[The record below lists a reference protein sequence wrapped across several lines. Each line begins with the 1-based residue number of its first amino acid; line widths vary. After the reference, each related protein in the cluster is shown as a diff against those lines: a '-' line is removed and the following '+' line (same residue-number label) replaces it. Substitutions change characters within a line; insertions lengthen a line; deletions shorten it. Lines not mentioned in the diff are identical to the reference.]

1 MLTLAQWQKMFTEAD
16 RELVNQS
23 KYFCELDSK
32 IGDGDHGV
40 TIARMAEAMQ
50 AYIKDHQPQD
60 VKSFLDDLGMIC
72 MNSNGGS
79 AGPLWGTILC
89 GLAGGAPE
97 GKTEIDGPEL
107 KAMFKQ
113 CASDFKDISKAKV
126 GDKTLVDALYPAI
139 EAALAAGDDTAAIME
154 AAAQAA
160 VKGADQT
167 VNFAARF
174 GRARN
179 FGEASKGSKDPGAV
193 SLSVLLRSL
202 AKAAH

>member
-1 MLTLAQWQKMFTEAD
+1 MLTLAQWQKMFTAAD
-16 RELVNQS
+16 RELLNQS
-23 KYFCELDSK
+23 KYFCELDSR

-50 AYIKDHQPQD
+50 AHIKAEPARDIQ
-60 VKSFLDDLGMIC
+60 SFIDELGMIC

-89 GLAGGAPE
+89 GLAAGAPA
-97 GKTEIDGPEL
+97 GTTQIDGPEL

-113 CASDFKDISKAKV
+113 CKSDFADISKAKV
-126 GDKTLVDALYPAI
+126 GDKTLVDALYPAVA
-139 EAALAAGDDTAAIME
+139 AALAAGDDTGAILE

-167 VNFAARF
+167 VNLVAKF
-174 GRARN
+174 GRAKN
-179 FGEASKGSKDPGAV
+179 LGEASKGSKDPGAV
-193 SLSVLLRSL
+193 SLSVLLSSL
-202 AKAAH
+202 AAAAR